1 MANNA
6 AMPTGVTIAGLGSRA
21 LVAILDVLPLS
32 LLSLLVSLLSG
43 RVDATVMLVISI
55 ATTLLSL
62 GWAVFL
68 WWGYATRGQ
77 SPAAK
82 WLRIRVLRLA
92 DGRPLG
98 WGGYFL
104 RALVW
109 YATLVLPVVWVVLV
123 VMMIV
128 QPRRRGWHDLAAKSV
143 VVRADLPVV
152 PAADAR
158 PVQRATVASANMVG
172 LPPHLSQ
179 SSFTPEPPAP
189 EYTTDPGA
197 GPIAALPH
205 FASDA
210 GFAPSGF
217 APSAAPEAAV
227 PWDQW
232 GAAPPA
238 QAEPVAAPYPQA
250 YNPYGQQPGYP
261 ANPYGQGQPQ
271 NPYRSQNPY
280 PAPSQNPYPGQPAYP
295 GQSYAPEPQ
304 AHSYPAA
311 AAPLGYPL
319 PDQPP
324 RLEAQ
329 APRPQSVPVQPPAPL
344 EDDDMT
350 RTHLAP
356 VGKAPAAPRK
366 ATDGWQLRLDD
377 GRLVTVDG
385 LVLIGRNPQPQAA
398 EQAQLVQAGVESRMV
413 SKTHLAVG
421 LDHRGLYVMDR
432 GSTNG
437 TAIAN
442 AGGQFEP
449 CAPGDPVRVREG
461 QIVSFG
467 DRYLEVR
474 RQSQ

>member
-1 MANNA
+1 MTLLDPGRGDMANNA

-21 LVAILDVLPLS
+21 LVTILDLLPLG
-32 LLSLLVSLLSG
+32 LLGLLVSLLSG
-43 RVDATVMLVISI
+43 RVGSTVMLVVAI

-77 SPAAK
+77 SPAAR
-82 WLRIRVLRLA
+82 WLRVRVLRLA
-92 DGRPLG
+92 DGHPLG
-98 WGGYFL
+98 WGAYFL
-104 RALVW
+104 RELVW

-128 QPRRRGWHDLAAKSV
+128 QPRRRGWHDLAGKSV
-143 VVRADLPVV
+143 VVRAARPVA

-158 PVQRATVASANMVG
+158 PIQRTTVASPNMVG
-172 LPPHLSQ
+172 LPTHLSR
-179 SSFTPEPPAP
+179 SSFTAESPVPEDA
-189 EYTTDPGA
+189 TDPGPA
-197 GPIAALPH
+197 PIAARPD
-205 FASDA
+205 FAS
-210 GFAPSGF
+210 
-217 APSAAPEAAV
+217 
-227 PWDQW
+227 
-232 GAAPPA
+232 
-238 QAEPVAAPYPQA
+238 
-250 YNPYGQQPGYP
+250 
-261 ANPYGQGQPQ
+261 
-271 NPYRSQNPY
+271 
-280 PAPSQNPYPGQPAYP
+280 
-295 GQSYAPEPQ
+295 
-304 AHSYPAA
+304 
-311 AAPLGYPL
+311 
-319 PDQPP
+319 
-324 RLEAQ
+324 
-329 APRPQSVPVQPPAPL
+329 
-344 EDDDMT
+344 EDDVT

-356 VGKAPAAPRK
+356 AGKPLAAPRT
-366 ATDGWQLRLDD
+366 ATEGWQLRLDD
-377 GRLVTVDG
+377 GRLVAVDG
-385 LVLIGRNPQPQAA
+385 LVLVGRNPRAQAS

>member
-1 MANNA
+1 MANNT

-21 LVAILDVLPLS
+21 LVTILDLLPLG
-32 LLSLLVSLLSG
+32 LLGLLVSLLSG
-43 RVDATVMLVISI
+43 RVDSTVMLVVAI

-77 SPAAK
+77 SPAAR

-98 WGGYFL
+98 WGAYFL
-104 RALVW
+104 RELVW

-128 QPRRRGWHDLAAKSV
+128 QPRRRGWHDLAGKSV
-143 VVRADLPVV
+143 VVRADRPAA

-158 PVQRATVASANMVG
+158 PIQRTTVASSNMVG
-172 LPPHLSQ
+172 LPPHLSR
-179 SSFTPEPPAP
+179 SSFTAEPPVP
-189 EYTTDPGA
+189 EYAADPGPA
-197 GPIAALPH
+197 PIAALPD
-205 FASDA
+205 FAAGA
-210 GFAPSGF
+210 GFASGF
-217 APSAAPEAAV
+217 APVTAPEAEV

-232 GAAPPA
+232 GAAPPVHDD
-238 QAEPVAAPYPQA
+238 PVAPPYPQA
-250 YNPYGQQPGYP
+250 YGPYGQQPGAYP
-261 ANPYGQGQPQ
+261 VQGQAQ
-271 NPYRSQNPY
+271 GPY
-280 PAPSQNPYPGQPAYP
+280 PAQQAYP
-295 GQSYAPEPQ
+295 ASPYTAPSAAPQ
-304 AHSYPAA
+304 AFQPV
-311 AAPLGYPL
+311 PPVVV
-319 PDQPP
+319 PD
-324 RLEAQ
+324 
-329 APRPQSVPVQPPAPL
+329 
-344 EDDDMT
+344 DDDMT

-356 VGKAPAAPRK
+356 TGKAPTAPRT
-366 ATDGWQLRLDD
+366 ATEGWQLRLDD

-385 LVLIGRNPQPQAA
+385 LVLIGRNPQAQAA
-398 EQAQLVQAGVESRMV
+398 EHAQLVQAGVESRMV

>member
-1 MANNA
+1 MANSG
-6 AMPTGVTIAGLGSRA
+6 AMPTGVTIAGLGSRL
-21 LVAILDVLPLS
+21 LVNVLDLLPLA
-32 LLSLLVSLLSG
+32 LLSLLVSLLTG
-43 RVDATVMLVISI
+43 RVSDVVLLVATIV
-55 ATTLLSL
+55 TTVLSL
-62 GWAVFL
+62 GWGVFL

-77 SPAAK
+77 SPAAR

-98 WGGYFL
+98 WGACFL
-104 RALVW
+104 RGLVW
-109 YATLVLPVVWVVLV
+109 YASLLLPVVWVVLV

-128 QPRRRGWHDLAAKSV
+128 HPRRQGWHDLAGKSV
-143 VVRADLPVV
+143 VVRSDR
-152 PAADAR
+152 PAQNEDTAPIQR
-158 PVQRATVASANMVG
+158 PTVASANMVG

-179 SSFTPEPPAP
+179 SGFVAPPSHVEYAP
-189 EYTTDPGA
+189 DPVG
-197 GPIAALPH
+197 GPIDALPQ
-205 FASDA
+205 FARTPAAAPSS
-210 GFAPSGF
+210 FAPQT
-217 APSAAPEAAV
+217 PDPAV

-232 GAAPPA
+232 GAAPPV
-238 QAEPVAAPYPQA
+238 QA
-250 YNPYGQQPGYP
+250 
-261 ANPYGQGQPQ
+261 
-271 NPYRSQNPY
+271 
-280 PAPSQNPYPGQPAYP
+280 QPAYP
-295 GQSYAPEPQ
+295 PQPAPYPPQ
-304 AHSYPAA
+304 APGPYQPPQGQAPSYGGQAPAYPQ
-311 AAPLGYPL
+311 APTPQSTYPQSTYPQPTAPVGYP
-319 PDQPP
+319 QPVQ
-324 RLEAQ
+324 EQ
-329 APRPQSVPVQPPAPL
+329 PRPQAAPAPAFVP

-356 VGKAPAAPRK
+356 LGKAPAAPRK

-377 GRLVTVDG
+377 GRMVTVDG
-385 LVLIGRNPQPQAA
+385 LVLIGRSPQPRDG

-474 RQSQ
+474 RQPQ

>member
-21 LVAILDVLPLS
+21 LVAFLDVLPLS

-43 RVDATVMLVISI
+43 RVDATVMLVLAI

-62 GWAVFL
+62 GWTVFL
-68 WWGYATRGQ
+68 WWGYSTRGQ
-77 SPAAK
+77 SPASGL
-82 WLRIRVLRLA
+82 LRIRVLRLA

-98 WGGYFL
+98 WGAYFL
-104 RALVW
+104 RELVW
-109 YATLVLPVVWVVLV
+109 FASLVLPVVWVVLV

-143 VVRADLPVV
+143 VVRADLPVT
-152 PAADAR
+152 PAAAAR
-158 PVQRATVASANMVG
+158 PVQRATVASSNMVG

-179 SSFTPEPPAP
+179 SSFAVVPLAP
-189 EYTTDPGA
+189 GFTTDPGS
-197 GPIAALPH
+197 GPIAALPD
-205 FASDA
+205 FASGA
-210 GFAPSGF
+210 GFAPSSGF
-217 APSAAPEAAV
+217 APPPAPEPGV

-232 GAAPPA
+232 GAAPPV
-238 QAEPVAAPYPQA
+238 QAEPVAQPYPQA
-250 YNPYGQQPGYP
+250 YNPYGQQPGVHP
-261 ANPYGQGQPQ
+261 VQGQPL
-271 NPYRSQNPY
+271 NPYAAQQALP
-280 PAPSQNPYPGQPAYP
+280 
-295 GQSYAPEPQ
+295 PQ
-304 AHSYPAA
+304 K
-311 AAPLGYPL
+311 
-319 PDQPP
+319 
-324 RLEAQ
+324 
-329 APRPQSVPVQPPAPL
+329 PVQPAIEPY
-344 EDDDMT
+344 DDDMT
-350 RTHLAP
+350 RTHCAP
-356 VGKAPAAPRK
+356 AGTMPAAPRK
-366 ATDGWQLRLDD
+366 ATQGWQLRLDD

-385 LVLIGRNPQPQAA
+385 LVLIGRNPQPQAS

-413 SKTHLAVG
+413 SKTHVAVG

-474 RQSQ
+474 RQAQ